1 MSVSCVERVVD
12 GGGGRS
18 GKPGL
23 GSGAS
28 PGSAD
33 VSDGSTPSG
42 GAHHRPANYYFMYTN
57 GAKQKAAAATAGRGR
72 RALAAGATPG
82 AI

>member
-12 GGGGRS
+12 GADGRS
-18 GKPGL
+18 GKPGRQ
-23 GSGAS
+23 GAS

-33 VSDGSTPSG
+33 VSDGSAPSG

-57 GAKQKAAAATAGRGR
+57 GAKQKAATATAGRGR